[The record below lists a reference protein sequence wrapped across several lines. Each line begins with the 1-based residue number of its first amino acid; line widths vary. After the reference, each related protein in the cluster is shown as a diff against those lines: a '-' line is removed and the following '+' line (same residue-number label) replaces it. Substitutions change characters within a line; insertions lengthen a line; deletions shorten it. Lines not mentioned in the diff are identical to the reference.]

1 VGRLIGVITVMYDNK
16 LVCALKVD
24 GKVLREI
31 KDTVYLPF
39 NSEYTILLK
48 NLNTVKCLVSL
59 ELDGRDVGGGN
70 KFIIQPGQSLEVE
83 RFIAN
88 GNLKEGNRF
97 KFIERTGKI
106 EEHRGIKVE
115 DGLLRIK
122 FQFEMNIPQFN
133 HIYDSWHTLRSR
145 DIGRMYSKGVSNDI
159 IGSNISCSVNSA
171 YSATPINDVGITVE
185 GSKSSQQFSAGH
197 IGALDAQ
204 EYVMVMKLLGDT
216 GQGLVKEAVT
226 VKRKNICKTCGTKN
240 SSKLKFCG
248 ECGTALEII

>member
-1 VGRLIGVITVMYDNK
+1 MYENK
-16 LVCALKVD
+16 LACALKVN
-24 GKVLREI
+24 GKVLREH

-48 NLNTVKCLVSL
+48 NLNSVKCLVSL

-122 FQFEMNIPQFN
+122 FQFELMIPQFN
-133 HIYDSWHTLRSR
+133 HIYDSWNSTRS
-145 DIGRMYSKGVSNDI
+145 IGRMYSKGPSDI
-159 IGSNISCSVNSA
+159 IGASNISCSTNSA
-171 YSATPINDVGITVE
+171 QLSSTPINDVGITVE
-185 GSKSSQQFSAGH
+185 GSKSTQQFSSGH

-204 EYVMVMKLLGDT
+204 EHVMVVKLLGGT
-216 GQGLVKEAVT
+216 GDKLVTEPVT
-226 VKRKNICKTCGTKN
+226 VKRKATCKTCGTKN

>member
-1 VGRLIGVITVMYDNK
+1 MYENK

-83 RFIAN
+83 RFISN

-122 FQFEMNIPQFN
+122 FQFEMILPQLN
-133 HIYDSWHTLRSR
+133 HYDWNHTLRSR
-145 DIGRMYSKGVSNDI
+145 DIGRMYSKGPSDL
-159 IGSNISCSVNSA
+159 IGGVSCSVNSA
-171 YSATPINDVGITVE
+171 YSATPTNDVGITVE
-185 GSKSSQQFSAGH
+185 GSKSTQQFSSGH
-197 IGALDAQ
+197 IGVLETQ
-204 EYVMVMKLLGDT
+204 EHVMVVKLLGGT
-216 GQGLVKEAVT
+216 GDKLVQEPVT
-226 VKRKNICKTCGTKN
+226 VKRKQTCKTCGTKN